1 MTFILFAHI
10 LNAEPTTG
18 LDSTAAYSIV
28 KYLVQVAKATK
39 VAVLL
44 TIHQPSAM
52 VFNMLDDLL
61 LLADGKVVY
70 NGPIE
75 SASSYFT
82 SVGYTNPEGINPADY
97 YLSVAQDAPETKPPH
112 AGDDS
117 ALVPS
122 WPDLFKGSTHCELF
136 QARLEATL
144 QAQETQLPTQQPS
157 SVTRFVY
164 LLRHFLAYDLM
175 ARGLYVYRLIALIFI
190 AVFIGTLFLNLQPT
204 TDTITL
210 YVGSMFFS
218 TLSCCITAVSA
229 TSIFAKDR
237 YEAVDRVN
245 NGIYTPGAFVLAQ
258 FLAAA
263 VYNLAVTFVFI
274 CVFHWLTNVNPNKE
288 CFVYDIFINWSCMM
302 LTESFLLVVLEVV
315 KNDFLTC
322 TSGMLFIGMNM
333 SFAGFFRRINDIP
346 IWIRWMCYIVPLRVR
361 LHAFL

>member
-1 MTFILFAHI
+1 MCVHVYT
-10 LNAEPTTG
+10 EPTTG
-18 LDSTAAYSIV
+18 LDSSAAYSIV
-28 KYLVQVAKATK
+28 SYLVQVAKATK

-52 VFNMLDDLL
+52 VFEMLDDLL

-70 NGPIE
+70 NGSIA

-97 YLSVAQDAPETKPPH
+97 FLSVAQGAPETKLH
-112 AGDDS
+112 AGGDS

-122 WPDLFKGSTHCELF
+122 WPDLFKNSSHYELF

-144 QAQETQLPTQQPS
+144 QAQEMQSPTQQPS
-157 SVTRFVY
+157 SVSRFVY

-204 TDTITL
+204 TDKITL

-263 VYNLAVTFVFI
+263 FYNLAVTFVFI
-274 CVFHWLTNVNPNKE
+274 SVFHWLTNVNPNKE
-288 CFVYDIFINWSCMM
+288 CYVYDIFINWSCMM

-346 IWIRWMCYIVPLRVR
+346 IWIRWMCYIAPLRVR
-361 LHAFL
+361 LYACLLDM